1 VALVVA
7 GQHFGLDPVTL
18 PDRWTVR
25 QVRLLARL
33 AIEDR
38 ERMGQMRAVAIGKL
52 FGGKA

>member
-7 GQHFGLDPVTL
+7 GQHFGLDPVSL

-38 ERMGQMRAVAIGKL
+38 ERMGQMQAYQIGKL
-52 FGGKA
+52 FGGK

>member
-33 AIEDR
+33 AWEDR
-38 ERMGQMRAVAIGKL
+38 ERTAQLQAVQIGKL
-52 FGGKA
+52 FSGK